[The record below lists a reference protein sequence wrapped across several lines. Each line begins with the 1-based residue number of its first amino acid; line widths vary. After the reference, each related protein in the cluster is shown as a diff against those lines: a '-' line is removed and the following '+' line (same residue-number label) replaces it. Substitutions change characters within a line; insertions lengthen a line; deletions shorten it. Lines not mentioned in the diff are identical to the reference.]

1 MVSTLRARRTTVL
14 NSFALVAAAAL
25 PLVATAPSQAS
36 SHREAP
42 FITTHPK
49 VDGTDFYM
57 FNSYEPGRAGYVTLI
72 ANYQPFE
79 DPQGGPNY
87 YTMDPKALYEIHIDN
102 TGSGNE
108 ALTFQFRFK
117 VADSGLAVMA
127 GGKSIPV
134 PLSNIGPLSA
144 TSTAAQNVIETYTV
158 NVVRGNRRHGQAAP
172 ITNAATGSMTFSK
185 PFDNIGVK
193 SIPNYAAYASNFI
206 YNVNIPGCSK
216 PGRMFVGQRKDPF
229 VVNLGETFDLVNIKY
244 PVEELAP
251 SGTNARQ
258 LAPNSV
264 GAYNVTSL
272 VLEVAASCLTSGS
285 DPVIGGWTTASIRQT
300 HVVNP
305 EPQSANSVASVGAA
319 QQPTDASIE
328 GGAWTQVSRLG
339 MPLVNE
345 VIIGLPDKDRWN
357 ASEPKNDGQFADYV
371 TNPSLPVL
379 LQILFGP
386 AGVRAPDVYP
396 RTDLVAAFL
405 TGIKGLNQ
413 PAHVTPAEEL
423 RLNTSIPPTAVA
435 SQNDLGVLAG
445 DLGGFPNGR
454 RPIDDVVTIE
464 LRVAMGIL
472 LSPFD
477 GSAADPDPSSDASR
491 QLHYTDGVEP
501 IAGDYLPVFPYANT
515 PLAGSP
521 TSAND

>member
-1 MVSTLRARRTTVL
+1 
-14 NSFALVAAAAL
+14 
-25 PLVATAPSQAS
+25 
-36 SHREAP
+36 
-42 FITTHPK
+42 
-49 VDGTDFYM
+49 M

-134 PLSNIGPLSA
+134 PLSNIGALSA
-144 TSTAAQNVIETYTV
+144 DSTAAQNVIESYTV
-158 NVVRGNRRHGQAAP
+158 NLVRGNRRHGQASS
-172 ITNAATGSMTFSK
+172 ITNAATGSTTFSK
-185 PFDNIGVK
+185 PFDNIGAK
-193 SIPNYAAYASNFI
+193 SIPNYAAYASNFV
-206 YNVNIPGCSK
+206 YNIHIPGCSK

-264 GAYNVTSL
+264 GGYNVTSL
-272 VLEVAASCLTSGS
+272 VLEVAAPCLTSGS

-305 EPQSANSVASVGAA
+305 EPQSANSVASVGAVA
-319 QQPTDASIE
+319 QPTDASVE

-345 VIIGLPDKDRWN
+345 VVIGLPDKDRFN
-357 ASEPKNDGQFADYV
+357 SSEPKNDGQFADYV

-386 AGVRAPDVYP
+386 AGVRAPNVYP

-423 RLNTSIPPTAVA
+423 RLNTSTAPTAVA
-435 SQNDLGVLAG
+435 SQSDLGVLGG

-464 LRVAMGIL
+464 LRVAMGVL

-501 IAGDYLPVFPYANT
+501 IPGDYLTVFPYVNT

>member
-1 MVSTLRARRTTVL
+1 MTSTRRAPRFAPLNAFLVIGTAAVTFAATT
-14 NSFALVAAAAL
+14 AA
-25 PLVATAPSQAS
+25 QAS

-87 YTMDPKALYEIHIDN
+87 YTMDPNALYEIHIDN
-102 TGSGNE
+102 NGDGAE
-108 ALTFQFRFK
+108 ELTFQFRFK
-117 VADSGLAVMA
+117 VADNGLAVTA

-144 TSTAAQNVIETYTV
+144 TSTATQNVVETYTV
-158 NVVRGNRRHGQAAP
+158 TLMRGDRRKGQAAP
-172 ITNAATGSMTFSK
+172 ITNAATGSDTFAK
-185 PFDNIGVK
+185 PFDNIGTK
-193 SIPNYAAYASNFI
+193 SIPDYAAYADSFI
-206 YNVNIPGCSK
+206 YTINIPGCDK
-216 PGRMFVGQRKDPF
+216 PGRLFVGQRKDPF

-251 SGTNARQ
+251 PGTNARQ

-264 GAYNVTSL
+264 AGYNVTSL
-272 VLEVAASCLTSGS
+272 ALEVAASCLTQGS
-285 DPVIGGWTTASIRQT
+285 DPVIGGWTTASIRQA
-300 HVVNP
+300 HVLNP
-305 EPQSANSVASVGAA
+305 QPQSDRSVASVGPVA
-319 QQPTDASIE
+319 QPTGPAVH
-328 GGAWTQVSRLG
+328 GGAWNQVSRLG

-345 VIIGLPDKDRWN
+345 VVIGLPDKDRWN
-357 ASEPKNDGQFADYV
+357 ASEPRHDAQFADYV

-379 LQILFGP
+379 LQALFGG
-386 AGVRAPDVYP
+386 AGVKAPNVYP

-413 PAHVTPAEEL
+413 PANVTPAEEL
-423 RLNTSIPPTAVA
+423 RLNTSTPPTAA
-435 SQNDLGVLAG
+435 GSQNDLGVLGG
-445 DLGGFPNGR
+445 DLAGFPNGR
-454 RPIDDVVTIE
+454 RPVDDVVTIE
-464 LRVAMGIL
+464 LRVAMGVL
-472 LSPFD
+472 LSPFN
-477 GSAADPDPSSDASR
+477 GSASDPDPSSDASR

-501 IAGDYLPVFPYANT
+501 NPADYLTVFPYVNT
-515 PLAGSP
+515 PLGGSP

>member
-1 MVSTLRARRTTVL
+1 MASTTRARRATAL
-14 NSFALVAAAAL
+14 NSLALVAAAAL
-25 PLVATAPSQAS
+25 PLAATVPSQAS

-102 TGSGNE
+102 NGSGNE
-108 ALTFQFRFK
+108 ALTFQFRFR

-158 NVVRGNRRHGQAAP
+158 NLVRGNRRHGQAAA
-172 ITNAATGSMTFSK
+172 ITNAATGSTTFGK
-185 PFDNIGVK
+185 PFDNIGAK
-193 SIPNYAAYASNFI
+193 SIPDYAAYASNFI

-264 GAYNVTSL
+264 GGYNVTSL

-305 EPQSANSVASVGAA
+305 EPQSANSVASVGAVP
-319 QQPTDASIE
+319 QPTDASIE

-345 VIIGLPDKDRWN
+345 VVIGLPDKDRFN
-357 ASEPKNDGQFADYV
+357 SSEPKNDGQFADYV

-379 LQILFGP
+379 LQVLFGP
-386 AGVRAPDVYP
+386 AGVRAPNVYP

-405 TGIKGLNQ
+405 TGIKGVNQ

-423 RLNTSIPPTAVA
+423 RLNTSTPPTAFA
-435 SQNDLGVLAG
+435 AQNDLGVLGG

-464 LRVAMGIL
+464 LRVAMGVL

-477 GSAADPDPSSDASR
+477 GSSADPDPSSDASR

-501 IAGDYLPVFPYANT
+501 IPGDYLTVFPYVNT

>member
-1 MVSTLRARRTTVL
+1 MTSTMRAPRLAPLNAFLLMGTAVVMVGI
-14 NSFALVAAAAL
+14 
-25 PLVATAPSQAS
+25 TAPAPAS

-102 TGSGNE
+102 KGDGHE
-108 ALTFQFRFK
+108 DLTFQFRFK

-144 TSTAAQNVIETYTV
+144 ASSATQNVIETYTV
-158 NVVRGNRRHGQAAP
+158 TLVRGDRRTGQAAAL
-172 ITNAATGSMTFSK
+172 TNAATGSATFSK

-193 SIPNYAAYASNFI
+193 SIPDYAAYAGDFL
-206 YNVNIPGCSK
+206 YTVNIPGCDK
-216 PGRMFVGQRKDPF
+216 PGRLFVGQRKDPF

-244 PVEELAP
+244 PAQELAP
-251 SGTNARQ
+251 PGTNARQ

-264 GAYNVTSL
+264 AGYNVTSL
-272 VLEVAASCLTSGS
+272 ALEVAASCLTHGS

-300 HVVNP
+300 HVVNGQ
-305 EPQSANSVASVGAA
+305 PQSDHSVRSVGPVE
-319 QQPTDASIE
+319 QPTDASVE
-328 GGAWTQVSRLG
+328 GGAWAQVSRLG
-339 MPLVNE
+339 APLVNE
-345 VIIGLPDKDRWN
+345 VVIGLPDKDRWN
-357 ASEPKNDGQFADYV
+357 ASVPKDDAQFADYV

-379 LQILFGP
+379 LQALFGG
-386 AGVRAPDVYP
+386 AGVKAPNVYP

-413 PAHVTPAEEL
+413 PANVTAAEEL
-423 RLNTSIPPTAVA
+423 RLNTSTPPTPVA
-435 SQNDLGVLAG
+435 SQNDLGVLGG
-445 DLGGFPNGR
+445 DLAGFPNGR

-464 LRVAMGIL
+464 LRVAMGVL
-472 LSPFD
+472 LAPFN
-477 GSAADPDPSSDASR
+477 GSASDPDPASDVSR

-501 IAGDYLPVFPYANT
+501 NPADYLTVFPYVNT
-515 PLAGSP
+515 PLGGSP